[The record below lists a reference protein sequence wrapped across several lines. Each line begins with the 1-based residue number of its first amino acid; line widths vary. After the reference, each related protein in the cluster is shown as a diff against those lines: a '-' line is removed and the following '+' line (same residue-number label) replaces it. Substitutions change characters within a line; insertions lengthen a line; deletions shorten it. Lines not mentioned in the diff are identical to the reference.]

1 MTRSSRLSAS
11 PPALALDSRRILWI
25 VIAVALLLRLPLVF
39 WELFHHPD
47 EAWQY
52 LEPAH
57 GLVTGWT
64 IVPWEYRVG
73 IRTWLIPTFLTG
85 PIAAGK
91 LLWPESLHYLLP
103 LRVMMTLLSLVIVGY
118 GTALALRISRWHG
131 LVAGL
136 VLATA
141 FDLVYFAARA
151 LSDSLAPVLVL
162 PALWLL
168 LPREGQGSRRFLLG
182 GLLLGLAFAVRFQ
195 LAPVLGLIALIGCR
209 LDLRRW
215 LMLIGGGVAG
225 LAIDGLADL
234 AQGAVPFRWVIENFR
249 INLVEN
255 KSAFYGV
262 EPPLWYAANQI
273 RVWGWATIPILA
285 LAAIGARRMP
295 AVALIAL
302 ANVAI
307 HAVIPHKEYRFLFL
321 SITLVWLL
329 AGVGLGDA
337 LALLVARRPGAR
349 RWLPIGGVALLLF
362 TTAAI
367 ATAPANDTWASNKRV
382 IRLMR
387 AAHDVPGI
395 CGLAF
400 VQPLNA
406 LQASYAYF
414 DRAVPIYVFDQPE
427 AYRDVRRLGG
437 AFNAAITSSDR
448 VGLLGPGYRRID
460 CYVSNKARR
469 KQRTLPL
476 LPDQCLFV
484 RAGGCSGTLPA
495 DYGMNAALARK
506 GE

>member
-1 MTRSSRLSAS
+1 MRPPRLPAT
-11 PPALALDSRRILWI
+11 PPTLALDSRRILWI
-25 VIAVALLLRLPLVF
+25 VIAVALVLRLPLVF

-64 IVPWEYRVG
+64 IVPWEYRAG
-73 IRTWLIPTFLTG
+73 IRTWLIPTLLTG

-91 LLWPESLHYLLP
+91 LLWPESIHYLIP
-103 LRVMMTLLSLVIVGY
+103 LRLMMSLLSLVIVGY

-131 LVAGL
+131 LIAGL
-136 VLATA
+136 VLAAA
-141 FDLVYFAARA
+141 FDLVYFSARA

-168 LPREGQGSRRFLLG
+168 LPREGKGWRRFVLG
-182 GLLLGLAFAVRFQ
+182 GALLGLAFAVRFQ
-195 LAPVLGLIALIGCR
+195 LAPVLGLIALFGCR
-209 LDLRRW
+209 LEWRRW
-215 LMLIGGGVAG
+215 LLLIAGGMAG

-262 EPPLWYAANQI
+262 EPPLWYLANQI
-273 RVWGWATIPILA
+273 RVWGWAIIPIVG

-295 AVALIAL
+295 AVALIAF
-302 ANVAI
+302 ANIAI

-321 SITLVWLL
+321 SVVLMWLL
-329 AGVGLGDA
+329 AGVGLADA
-337 LALLVARRPGAR
+337 LALLVARRPGTR
-349 RWLPIGGVALLLF
+349 RWLPLGGVAMLLL

-367 ATAPANDTWASNKRV
+367 AIAPGNDTWASNKRV

-414 DRAVPIYVFDQPE
+414 DRATPIYVFDQPD
-427 AYRDVRRLGG
+427 AHRDVRRLGS

-448 VGLLGPGYRRID
+448 VGLLGPGYRRVD
-460 CYVSNKARR
+460 CFVSNKARLKR
-469 KQRTLPL
+469 RNLPL

-484 RAGGCSGTLPA
+484 RPGGCAGTLPER
-495 DYGMNAALARK
+495 YGMNAALARK